1 MLLVVPPVA
10 TLPDGV
16 VTVIFLLFG
25 LVFGSFGNVLIYRLP
40 EGRTLGG
47 RSMCMKCGR
56 ALNVLELIPL
66 FSFIGL
72 GGKCRTCRVELS
84 WQYPLVEL
92 GSGLLFVFALLHS
105 NFALLPAAILS
116 LCLWLLFLIAVVDA
130 RTSLIPDAL
139 SLPLIALAMLLQV
152 MRGSL
157 DLSGLLV
164 GSLFFAAQWGV
175 SRGRWVGSGDIL
187 LGAGIGALLGSWQRA
202 AVFLFCSYITGA
214 LIATLFLTVGRKT
227 LKDPLP
233 FGPFLVFGAF
243 LTLIFGEAIA
253 ARLLPM

>member
-1 MLLVVPPVA
+1 MLPVVPPIA
-10 TLPDGV
+10 TLPEGV
-16 VTVIFLLFG
+16 LTVIFLVFG

-40 EGRTLGG
+40 EGVTIGG
-47 RSMCMKCGR
+47 RSACMKCGR
-56 ALNVLELIPL
+56 VLRVLELIPVL
-66 FSFIGL
+66 SFIGL
-72 GGKCRTCRVELS
+72 GGKCRTCKVELS

-92 GSGLLFVFALLHS
+92 GSGLLSVFALLHS
-105 NFALLPAAILS
+105 NFQVLPAALLA

-139 SLPLIALAMLLQV
+139 SLPLIALAITLQV
-152 MRGSL
+152 IRGGF
-157 DLSGLLV
+157 DPTGLLV

-175 SRGRWVGSGDIL
+175 SRGQWVGSGDIL

-202 AVFLFCSYITGA
+202 AVFLFCAYITGA
-214 LIATLFLTVGRKT
+214 LIATLFLTIGRKT

-243 LTLIFGEAIA
+243 LTLVFGEAIA
-253 ARLLPM
+253 ARVLPM